1 MMSEFGQ
8 TDKKD
13 TNLSIFDI
21 FHLFPFS
28 TKSTKD
34 STLATL
40 NSQSNTIGFLLKP
53 AKTFSIVYVQFF

>member
-1 MMSEFGQ
+1 MSEFGQ

-28 TKSTKD
+28 TKSKKD
-34 STLATL
+34 STLATM
-40 NSQSNTIGFLLKP
+40 NSQWNTIGFLLKP
-53 AKTFSIVYVQFF
+53 TKTLPILYVQFF